1 MFAPVLIRHVVFG
14 LLCVA
19 ASIPRAESQA
29 SSKAPS
35 PSPIDIGRFLPVHT
49 KTMSAGP
56 FEAQRRPTGVSQP
69 FFLVGCDAYSL
80 AWIEKNRGRLRQLQA
95 FGLVVEAPDA
105 QAYRRLAALAEG
117 LLIRPV
123 AGDAIAKYL
132 RIEKYPALVTADGIL
147 P

>member
-1 MFAPVLIRHVVFG
+1 MFAYVLIRQVACG
-14 LLCVA
+14 LLYAA
-19 ASIPRAESQA
+19 ASISQVQSQQ
-29 SSKAPS
+29 SSTPS
-35 PSPIDIGRFLPVHT
+35 RPSAIDIELFLPVHT
-49 KTMSAGP
+49 AAMTVGA

-80 AWIEKNRGRLRQLQA
+80 AWIEKNRDRLRQLQA

-105 QAYRRLAALAEG
+105 QAYRRLTALAEG

-123 AGDAIAKYL
+123 AGNAIAKYL
-132 RIEKYPALVTADGIL
+132 RIDKYPALITADGIL